1 MIFDIDDICPLNL
14 RNLSVMELL
23 NIYQEANIYEQV
35 IDIKKL
41 F

>member
-23 NIYQEANIYEQV
+23 NIYQEA
-35 IDIKKL
+35 IKKL

>member
-1 MIFDIDDICPLNL
+1 MIFDIYDICPLNL

-23 NIYQEANIYEQV
+23 NIYQEANYV
-35 IDIKKL
+35 WRGNRYKKM

>member
-1 MIFDIDDICPLNL
+1 MIFDIYDICPLNL

-23 NIYQEANIYEQV
+23 NIYQEA
-35 IDIKKL
+35 IKKL